1 MTGNT
6 MEHQVHNCKQ
16 NLYTSIYL
24 TTFLIFRFYGLLN
37 QEKKKTKEVY
47 TSTQYVQ
54 TNRNCATKRIAAE
67 LTKRSSANMQ
77 IFDKANIWSI

>member
-24 TTFLIFRFYGLLN
+24 TTYLIFRFYGLLN
-37 QEKKKTKEVY
+37 QEKKKL
-47 TSTQYVQ
+47 
-54 TNRNCATKRIAAE
+54 KRIIHQHSTYKQTE
-67 LTKRSSANMQ
+67 IVPQKG
-77 IFDKANIWSI
+77 